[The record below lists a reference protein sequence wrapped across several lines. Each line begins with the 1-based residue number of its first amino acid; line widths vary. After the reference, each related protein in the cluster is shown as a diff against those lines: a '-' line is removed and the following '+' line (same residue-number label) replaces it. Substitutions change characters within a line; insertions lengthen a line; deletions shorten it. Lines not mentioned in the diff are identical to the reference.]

1 MRQAL
6 HIFKKDVRQL
16 WFEIAIALIVTAAF
30 AFIGARRGFWLDDP
44 GANRSVAWSMVQLIL
59 PLAWWILIARVV
71 YGEILP
77 GDRQFWITRPYRWTS
92 LLGAKLLFI
101 GVFVNLPLLAADV
114 IILRAY
120 GFLPGEEIQGLV
132 WKQILCTLVFLLP
145 VAAVCAITTRI
156 CAVAVG
162 GVSCCWWACWY
173 GTSLYQGSRPAL
185 PGAYSTGSPSTTF
198 FWWQLWRRSRF

>member
-44 GANRSVAWSMVQLIL
+44 GANRSVAWSMVQLML

-114 IILRAY
+114 IILARMDSCLEKKYKAWCGSRSCVRWSSCCRWRRY
-120 GFLPGEEIQGLV
+120 ARSPGISCNCCR
-132 WKQILCTLVFLLP
+132 WD
-145 VAAVCAITTRI
+145 
-156 CAVAVG
+156 
-162 GVSCCWWACWY
+162 SCCWWACWY
-173 GTSLYQGSRPAL
+173 GTSLYQGFPPSAAGGVLDWVTLYYVFLVAAL
-185 PGAYSTGSPSTTF
+185 
-198 FWWQLWRRSRF
+198 RRSRF